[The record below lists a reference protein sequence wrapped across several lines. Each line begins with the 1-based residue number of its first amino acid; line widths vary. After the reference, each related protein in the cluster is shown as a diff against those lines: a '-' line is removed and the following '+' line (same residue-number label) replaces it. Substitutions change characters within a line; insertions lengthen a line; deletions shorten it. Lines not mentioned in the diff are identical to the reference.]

1 MIFPT
6 PAQSIY
12 TEIHIISLL
21 YMLVDNKAILGLMTF
36 CECDERFEV
45 VSFTAATFIISSLSP
60 FVVHICIIIVIVIVS
75 SSKSGQPKSIGH
87 QITRLKHKLW
97 YEDHPVTLTRVL
109 SKTVEGKHR

>member
-12 TEIHIISLL
+12 TEILIISLS
-21 YMLVDNKAILGLMTF
+21 YKLVDNKAINRTLIQGLMSF

-60 FVVHICIIIVIVIVS
+60 H
-75 SSKSGQPKSIGH
+75 
-87 QITRLKHKLW
+87 
-97 YEDHPVTLTRVL
+97 
-109 SKTVEGKHR
+109 